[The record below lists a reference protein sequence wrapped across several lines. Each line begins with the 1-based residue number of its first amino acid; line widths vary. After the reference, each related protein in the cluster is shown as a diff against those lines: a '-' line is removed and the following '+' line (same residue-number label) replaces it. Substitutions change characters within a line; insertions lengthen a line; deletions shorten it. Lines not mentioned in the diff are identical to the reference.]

1 MEVKEMAKLVP
12 AWVSTKTEGA
22 ALGLMRNN
30 LIRGSA
36 IHLADRAI
44 WEFLKRTNNPP
55 GMKRDEWL
63 TLRGLMYSFDR
74 SVRKGLISERAA
86 RHVIEFAHKRIRAKN
101 PSAEAFKERYGDSP
115 PGFLVISPSRTCNLH
130 CKGCYDGTEEAPSI
144 LPFSTFDRILNEAS
158 DLWGMS
164 FVVISGGE
172 PFMYK
177 SDGKDLL
184 DMVEAHPEMYFL
196 VYTNGTQI
204 NRETAE
210 RMGELGNITPAIS
223 VEGKV
228 KTTEERRGEGIFGK
242 VMNAFENLRAAGV
255 PFGLS
260 MTATRHNCDEL
271 LSDDVLDFYFDEQGA
286 TYGWIFQYMPI
297 GTNYDLSLMVTP
309 QQRLGLQRRIW
320 QVISERKVFLMDFW
334 NSGTA
339 THGCLA
345 AGRKAGYFYITWN
358 GDVTPCVFVPYAGA
372 NIHEIYKQGGTL
384 MDLMEIDFFKEIRNW
399 QHGYGYKTKPAQTKN
414 LIMPCPHRDH
424 FDFLLP
430 LIEKYN
436 PEPLNLEAAQ
446 ALQDPAYCQ
455 GLLKYDKACASL
467 WDPVWRDEYIN
478 GALTREAPLSLQSV
492 GHGRSDNARTNEP

>member
-1 MEVKEMAKLVP
+1 MTKLVP
-12 AWVSTKTEGA
+12 AWVSAKTEGA
-22 ALGLMRNN
+22 AIGLMQNN
-30 LIRGSA
+30 LVRGSA
-36 IHLADRAI
+36 IRLADRAI

-74 SVRKGLISERAA
+74 SLRKGNISERAA
-86 RHVIEFAHKRIRAKN
+86 RHVIEFAHKRILAKN

-130 CKGCYDGTEEAPSI
+130 CKGCYDGTEESPSI

-196 VYTNGTQI
+196 VYTNGTLI

-223 VEGKV
+223 VEGRV

-260 MTATRHNCDEL
+260 MTATRYNCDEL

-320 QVISERKVFLMDFW
+320 QVISDRKVFLMDFW

-372 NIHEIYKQGGTL
+372 NIHEIYKNGGTI
-384 MDLMEIDFFKEIRNW
+384 MDLMEVDFFKGIRNW
-399 QHGYGYKTKPAQTKN
+399 QHNYGYKTKPAQTKN
-414 LIMPCPHRDH
+414 LIMPCVHRDH
-424 FDFLLP
+424 IDVLFP

-436 PEPLNLEAAQ
+436 PKPLNLEAAQ

-467 WDPVWRDEYIN
+467 LDPVWRDEYLN
-478 GALTREAPLSLQSV
+478 GALTRERPLRLQPV
-492 GHGRSDNARTNEP
+492 GHGRSDNARTNES

>member
-1 MEVKEMAKLVP
+1 MTKLVP

-22 ALGLMRNN
+22 ALGLMRSNV
-30 LIRGSA
+30 IRGSA
-36 IHLADRAI
+36 IRLADRAL

-63 TLRGLMYSFDR
+63 TLRGLLYSFDR
-74 SVRKGLISERAA
+74 SLRKGLISERAA
-86 RHVIEFAHKRIRAKN
+86 RHVIEFAHRRILAKN
-101 PSAEAFKERYGDSP
+101 PNGKAFKERYGDSP

-177 SDGKDLL
+177 SEGKDLL

-196 VYTNGTQI
+196 VYANGTLI
-204 NRETAE
+204 DRETAE

-228 KTTEERRGEGIFGK
+228 KTTEERRGEGVFGK
-242 VMNAFENLRAAGV
+242 VMNAFENLRVAGV

-260 MTATRHNCDEL
+260 MTATRYNCDEL

-372 NIHEIYKQGGTL
+372 NIHEIYKNGGTI
-384 MDLMEIDFFKEIRNW
+384 MDLMEVDFFKGIRNW
-399 QHGYGYKTKPAQTKN
+399 QHNYGYKTEPAQTKN
-414 LIMPCPHRDH
+414 LIMPCVHRDH
-424 FDFLLP
+424 IDVLFP
-430 LIEKYN
+430 LIKEYEGKPIN
-436 PEPLNLEAAQ
+436 QEAAQ
-446 ALQDPAYCQ
+446 ALTDPEYYQ
-455 GLLKYDKACASL
+455 GLHSYDEACAEVL
-467 WDPVWRDEYIN
+467 DPVWQEEYVN
-478 GALTREAPLSLQSV
+478 GALKRETPSRLQLGNQS
-492 GHGRSDNARTNEP
+492 RSGDAGANES

>member
-1 MEVKEMAKLVP
+1 MAKIFP
-12 AWVSTKTEGA
+12 ARLSTMTENI
-22 ALGLMRNN
+22 ALGLVHNN
-30 LIRGSA
+30 VVRGSA
-36 IHLADRAI
+36 VRLADRAI
-44 WEFLKRTNNPP
+44 WEFLKRTDNPP

-196 VYTNGTQI
+196 VYTNGTLI

-210 RMGELGNITPAIS
+210 RMRELGNITPAIS

-242 VMNAFENLRAAGV
+242 VMNAFENLRDAGV

-260 MTATRHNCDEL
+260 MTATRYNCDEL

-358 GDVTPCVFVPYAGA
+358 GDVTPCVFVPYAA
-372 NIHEIYKQGGTL
+372 CNIHEIYEQGGTL
-384 MDLMEIDFFKEIRNW
+384 MELMEIDFFKEIRNW
-399 QHGYGYKTKPAQTKN
+399 QRGYGYKTKPHETKN
-414 LIMPCPHRDH
+414 LILPCPHRDH

-430 LIEKYN
+430 LIEKHKPKPIN
-436 PEPLNLEAAQ
+436 QEAGR
-446 ALQDPAYCQ
+446 ALGDPSYCQ
-455 GLLKYDKACASL
+455 GLLHYDRACASL
-467 WDPVWRDEYIN
+467 LDPVWRDEYLN
-478 GALTREAPLSLQSV
+478 GALKGRERLELQAV
-492 GHGRSDNARTNEP
+492 GRSRSDDAGANES